1 MENTLFSKQ
10 CKMRKILRY
19 GTRTA
24 LILESEIL
32 AGDTPLA
39 CHVREIS
46 EALWD
51 HAAREY
57 LSVAQG
63 ELQALAQAG
72 RGYDFAAHR
81 LRFCA
86 AATPIS
92 GRVRLELSLHYI
104 VGGETRLLQGARQI
118 WCAKG
123 IFRLR

>member
-10 CKMRKILRY
+10 CKMRKILRS
-19 GTRTA
+19 GTRKV
-24 LILESEIL
+24 LILESEFP

-39 CHVREIS
+39 CHVRELS
-46 EALWD
+46 EALWA

-57 LSVAQG
+57 LPVAQS

-72 RGYDFAAHR
+72 RGYDFTAHC
-81 LRFCA
+81 LRFGA
-86 AATPIS
+86 VATPVK

-104 VGGETRLLQGARQI
+104 AGGETRLLQSARQI